1 MRASLVW
8 SRRQRVQM
16 SSFSPATIEM
26 CRFAS
31 KRRFVCTFEWLT
43 ADPNAAVFPQI
54 AQARGISGISSAGG
68 IEVNGTVARIATQC
82 DGTTL
87 LRVLEAAAD
96 RLERAVDEVNALN
109 VYPVPDGDTGTNMVH
124 TVHSA
129 LKHARAAEPTLA
141 AVSAAAAHG
150 ALMGARGN
158 SGVILSQIIRGLK
171 DALASADDL
180 GNRELRAAL
189 NLARRHAHDAVSAP
203 APGTILTVTTAIED
217 AAADDSGDLAAMLR
231 RVVDAGAE
239 AVARTRQENPVNK
252 AAGVVDAGAKGL
264 WYLLDGALAA
274 LEDRSP
280 TISAAATRSQTA
292 PTRAVASDVSSW
304 AGAYDV
310 QFLVEHPSRPI
321 EEIRA
326 EMTKFGADCVLVVG
340 DESVVKVHVH
350 TLQPDKIVAIG
361 MTAGRLGDVVVED
374 LDAMT
379 AQHEAATG
387 IVIEPPRREPT
398 AAIGVVAV
406 VPGSGFATV
415 ARSLGATPLRG
426 GATMNPS
433 TEELL
438 GAIREA
444 NARHVVVLP
453 NDKNVILAAQS
464 AAKLADV
471 KVTVIPTR
479 TVAQGMAALVA
490 FDATKDATQVAEEM
504 REVAERAH
512 GIEVTRASRTTS
524 VDGEDVR
531 AGEAIALLDGRVVAH
546 GEDEVTVLVDAAKRL
561 TEAELFTLYSGADV
575 DALRV
580 QHAAQRLRA
589 ACPRVEVEV
598 IDGGQPHYPFIVA
611 AE

>member
-1 MRASLVW
+1 VASAA
-8 SRRQRVQM
+8 
-16 SSFSPATIEM
+16 SPRNWE
-26 CRFAS
+26 
-31 KRRFVCTFEWLT
+31 L
-43 ADPNAAVFPQI
+43 N
-54 AQARGISGISSAGG
+54 
-68 IEVNGTVARIATQC
+68 VNGTVAPIATQC
-82 DGTTL
+82 DGTAL

-124 TVHSA
+124 TVRSA
-129 LKHARAAEPTLA
+129 LKHARTAEPTLA

-171 DALASADDL
+171 DALARAEHM
-180 GNRELRAAL
+180 GNDELRATL
-189 NLARRHAHDAVSAP
+189 NLARRHAHDAVTAP
-203 APGTILTVTTAIED
+203 APGTILSVTVAVED
-217 AAADDSGDLAAMLR
+217 AAADNSGDLAAMLR
-231 RVVDAGAE
+231 RVVEAGAE
-239 AVARTRQENPVNK
+239 AVTRTRMDNPVNK

-264 WYLLDGALAA
+264 WYLLDGALASI
-274 LEDRSP
+274 ENRSP
-280 TISAAATRSQTA
+280 SISAAATRSQAA
-292 PTRAVASDVSSW
+292 PAHAVASEVSSW

-310 QFLVEHPSRPI
+310 QFLVEHPTRPI
-321 EEIRA
+321 EDIRA

-340 DESVVKVHVH
+340 DESVMKVHVH

-379 AQHEAATG
+379 AQHEAVTG
-387 IVIEPPRREPT
+387 IVIEPPRRENA

-426 GATMNPS
+426 GASMNPS

-444 NARHVVVLP
+444 NAQHVIVLP

-471 KVTVIPTR
+471 SVTVIPTR

-490 FDATKDATQVAEEM
+490 FDPGKDPEQVADEM
-504 REVAERAH
+504 QEVAERAH
-512 GIEVTRASRTTS
+512 GIEVTRASRTTKI
-524 VDGEDVR
+524 DGQDVH

-546 GEDEVTVLVDAAKRL
+546 GEDEVTVLVDAAKSL
-561 TEAELFTLYSGADV
+561 TDAELFTLYSGADV
-575 DALRV
+575 DASRV

-589 ACPRVEVEV
+589 ACPRAEVEV
-598 IDGGQPHYPFIVA
+598 IEGGQPHYPFIVA

>member
-1 MRASLVW
+1 VASAA
-8 SRRQRVQM
+8 
-16 SSFSPATIEM
+16 SPRNGE
-26 CRFAS
+26 
-31 KRRFVCTFEWLT
+31 L
-43 ADPNAAVFPQI
+43 N
-54 AQARGISGISSAGG
+54 
-68 IEVNGTVARIATQC
+68 VNGTVAPIATQC
-82 DGTTL
+82 DGTAL

-96 RLERAVDEVNALN
+96 RLERAVEEVNALN

-124 TVHSA
+124 TVRSA

-171 DALASADDL
+171 DALANSEDM
-180 GNRELRAAL
+180 GNRELRSTL

-203 APGTILTVTTAIED
+203 APGTILTVTVAIED
-217 AAADDSGDLAAMLR
+217 AAADDSGTLAAMLR
-231 RVVDAGAE
+231 RVVHAGAE
-239 AVARTRQENPVNK
+239 AVTRTRVENPVNK

-264 WYLLDGALAA
+264 WYLLDGALAS
-274 LEDRSP
+274 LEGRSP
-280 TISAAATRSQTA
+280 SIGAAASRSQAA
-292 PTRAVASDVSSW
+292 PAHAVASEVSSW

-310 QFLVEHPSRPI
+310 QFLVEHPTRPI
-321 EEIRA
+321 EDIRS

-340 DESVVKVHVH
+340 DESVIKVHVH

-387 IVIEPPRREPT
+387 IVIEPPRRGAA

-406 VPGSGFATV
+406 VPGAGFATV

-426 GATMNPS
+426 GASMNPS

-438 GAIREA
+438 SSIREA
-444 NARHVVVLP
+444 NAQHVIVLP

-471 KVTVIPTR
+471 SVTVIPTR

-490 FDATKDATQVAEEM
+490 FDATKDATQIAEEM

-512 GIEVTRASRTTS
+512 GIEVTRASRSTK
-524 VDGEDVR
+524 VDGQDVH

-546 GEDEVTVLVDAAKRL
+546 GEDEVTVLIDAAKSL
-561 TEAELFTLYSGADV
+561 TDAELFTLYSGADV
-575 DALRV
+575 DASRV

-589 ACPRVEVEV
+589 ACPRAEVEV

>member
-1 MRASLVW
+1 MGKL
-8 SRRQRVQM
+8 
-16 SSFSPATIEM
+16 
-26 CRFAS
+26 
-31 KRRFVCTFEWLT
+31 
-43 ADPNAAVFPQI
+43 N
-54 AQARGISGISSAGG
+54 
-68 IEVNGTVARIATQC
+68 VNGTVAPIATQC
-82 DGTTL
+82 DGTAL

-124 TVHSA
+124 TVRSA
-129 LKHARAAEPTLA
+129 LKHARAAEPTVA

-171 DALASADDL
+171 DALASAEGL

-189 NLARRHAHDAVSAP
+189 NLARRHAHDAVTAP
-203 APGTILTVTTAIED
+203 APGTILTVTVAIED
-217 AAADDSGDLAAMLR
+217 AAANDSGDLAAMLR

-239 AVARTRQENPVNK
+239 AVARTRLENPVNK

-264 WYLLDGALAA
+264 WYLLDGALASV
-274 LEDRSP
+274 EDRSP
-280 TISAAATRSQTA
+280 SIAAAATRSPVA
-292 PTRAVASDVSSW
+292 PAHAVASEVSSW

-310 QFLVEHPSRPI
+310 QFLVEHPTRPI
-321 EEIRA
+321 EDIRA

-340 DESVVKVHVH
+340 DESVMKVHVH

-361 MTAGRLGDVVVED
+361 MSAGRLGDVVVED

-379 AQHEAATG
+379 ALHEAATG
-387 IVIEPPRREPT
+387 IVVEPPPREA

-426 GATMNPS
+426 GASMNPS
-433 TEELL
+433 TEEIL

-444 NARHVVVLP
+444 NARHVIVLP

-471 KVTVIPTR
+471 RVTVIPTR

-512 GIEVTRASRTTS
+512 GIEVTRASRSTM
-524 VDGEDVR
+524 VDGQEVH
-531 AGEAIALLDGRVVAH
+531 AGEAIALLDGRVVSH

-561 TEAELFTLYSGADV
+561 TDAELFTLYSGADV
-575 DALRV
+575 DPSRV

-589 ACPRVEVEV
+589 ACPRAEVEV

>member
-1 MRASLVW
+1 MNL
-8 SRRQRVQM
+8 
-16 SSFSPATIEM
+16 
-26 CRFAS
+26 
-31 KRRFVCTFEWLT
+31 
-43 ADPNAAVFPQI
+43 
-54 AQARGISGISSAGG
+54 
-68 IEVNGTVARIATQC
+68 NGTVAPIATQC
-82 DGTTL
+82 DGTAL

-124 TVHSA
+124 TVRSA

-171 DALASADDL
+171 DALASAEHM
-180 GNRELRAAL
+180 GNRELRSAL
-189 NLARRHAHDAVSAP
+189 TLGRRHAHDAVTAP
-203 APGTILTVTTAIED
+203 APGTILTLTVATED
-217 AAADDSGDLAAMLR
+217 AAADDSGDLTAMLR

-239 AVARTRQENPVNK
+239 AVVRTRLENPVNK

-280 TISAAATRSQTA
+280 SMSAAATRSKAA
-292 PTRAVASDVSSW
+292 PAHAVATEVSSW

-321 EEIRA
+321 EDIRA

-340 DESVVKVHVH
+340 DESVMKVHVH
-350 TLQPDKIVAIG
+350 TLQPDRIVAIG
-361 MTAGRLGDVVVED
+361 MTAGRLADEVVED

-387 IVIEPPRREPT
+387 IVVEPPHREA

-426 GATMNPS
+426 GASMNPS

-438 GAIREA
+438 VAIREA
-444 NARHVVVLP
+444 NARHVIVLP

-490 FDATKDATQVAEEM
+490 FDPAKEPAQVADEM
-504 REVAERAH
+504 QEVAERAH
-512 GIEVTRASRTTS
+512 GIEVTRASRSTH
-524 VDGEDVR
+524 VDGQDVL
-531 AGEAIALLDGRVVAH
+531 AGEAIALLDGRVVSH
-546 GEDEVTVLVDAAKRL
+546 GEDEVAVLVDAAKRL
-561 TEAELFTLYSGADV
+561 TDAELFTLYSGADV
-575 DALRV
+575 DASRV
-580 QHAAQRLRA
+580 EHAAQRLRA

-598 IDGGQPHYPFIVA
+598 VDGGQPHYPFIVA

>member
-1 MRASLVW
+1 
-8 SRRQRVQM
+8 M
-16 SSFSPATIEM
+16 SSLSPATSET

-31 KRRFVCTFEWLT
+31 NRRFVWTFEWLT
-43 ADPNAAVFPQI
+43 FDPKAAVFPQI
-54 AQARGISGISSAGG
+54 AQARGIGGISSELGMN
-68 IEVNGTVARIATQC
+68 VNGTVAPIATQC
-82 DGTTL
+82 DGTAL

-124 TVHSA
+124 TVRSA
-129 LKHARAAEPTLA
+129 LKHARAAEPTVS

-171 DALASADDL
+171 DALAHAENM
-180 GNRELRAAL
+180 GNDELRSTL
-189 NLARRHAHDAVSAP
+189 NLARRHAHDAVTAP
-203 APGTILTVTTAIED
+203 APGTILSVTVAVED
-217 AAADDSGDLAAMLR
+217 AAADTSGDLPAMLR
-231 RVVDAGAE
+231 RVVEAGTE
-239 AVARTRQENPVNK
+239 AVTRTRMDNPVNK

-264 WYLLDGALAA
+264 WYLLDGALAS
-274 LEDRSP
+274 LENRSP
-280 TISAAATRSQTA
+280 SITAAATRSQAA
-292 PTRAVASDVSSW
+292 PAHAVAREVSSW

-310 QFLVEHPSRPI
+310 QFLVEHPTRPI
-321 EEIRA
+321 GDIRA

-340 DESVVKVHVH
+340 DESVMKVHVH

-379 AQHEAATG
+379 AQHEAVTG
-387 IVIEPPRREPT
+387 IVIEPPRREN
-398 AAIGVVAV
+398 AAAVGVVAV
-406 VPGSGFATV
+406 VPGLGFATV

-426 GATMNPS
+426 GASMNPS

-444 NARHVVVLP
+444 NAQHVIVLP

-471 KVTVIPTR
+471 KVSVIPTR

-490 FDATKDATQVAEEM
+490 FDPGKDPEQVADEM
-504 REVAERAH
+504 QEVAERAH
-512 GIEVTRASRTTS
+512 GIEVTRAIRTTKI
-524 VDGEDVR
+524 DGQDVH

-546 GEDEVTVLVDAAKRL
+546 GEDEVAVMIDAAKRL
-561 TEAELFTLYSGADV
+561 TDAELFTLYSGADV
-575 DALRV
+575 DASRV

-589 ACPRVEVEV
+589 ACPRAEVEV

>member
-1 MRASLVW
+1 M
-8 SRRQRVQM
+8 
-16 SSFSPATIEM
+16 
-26 CRFAS
+26 
-31 KRRFVCTFEWLT
+31 
-43 ADPNAAVFPQI
+43 NA
-54 AQARGISGISSAGG
+54 
-68 IEVNGTVARIATQC
+68 NGTVARIATQC

-96 RLERAVDEVNALN
+96 HLERAVDEVNALN
-109 VYPVPDGDTGTNMVH
+109 VYPVPDGDTGSNMVH
-124 TVHSA
+124 TVRSA

-171 DALASADDL
+171 DALASAEGL
-180 GNRELRAAL
+180 GNRELRATL
-189 NLARRHAHDAVSAP
+189 NLARRHAHDAVTAP
-203 APGTILTVTTAIED
+203 AAGTILTVTVAIED
-217 AAADDSGDLAAMLR
+217 AAANDSGDLVTMLR

-239 AVARTRQENPVNK
+239 AVTRTRMENPVNK

-274 LEDRSP
+274 VEDRSP
-280 TISAAATRSQTA
+280 SISAAATRSPA
-292 PTRAVASDVSSW
+292 VPAHAVASEVSSW

-310 QFLVEHPSRPI
+310 QFLVEHPTRPI
-321 EEIRA
+321 EDIRA

-340 DESVVKVHVH
+340 DESVMKVHVH
-350 TLQPDKIVAIG
+350 SLQPDKIVAIG

-387 IVIEPPRREPT
+387 IVVDPPSR
-398 AAIGVVAV
+398 AAVASVGVVAV

-471 KVTVIPTR
+471 QVTIIPTR

-512 GIEVTRASRTTS
+512 GIEVTRAIRSTT
-524 VDGEDVR
+524 VDGQHVR

-575 DALRV
+575 DASRV

>member
-1 MRASLVW
+1 M
-8 SRRQRVQM
+8 
-16 SSFSPATIEM
+16 
-26 CRFAS
+26 
-31 KRRFVCTFEWLT
+31 
-43 ADPNAAVFPQI
+43 N
-54 AQARGISGISSAGG
+54 
-68 IEVNGTVARIATQC
+68 VNGTVAPIATQC

-124 TVHSA
+124 TVRSA

-171 DALASADDL
+171 DALASADDF
-180 GNRELRAAL
+180 GNRELRATL
-189 NLARRHAHDAVSAP
+189 NLARRHAHDAVTAP

-217 AAADDSGDLAAMLR
+217 AAANDSGDLAAMLR

-239 AVARTRQENPVNK
+239 AVTRTRVENPVNK

-264 WYLLDGALAA
+264 WYLLDGALAS

-280 TISAAATRSQTA
+280 TITAAATRSQAA
-292 PTRAVASDVSSW
+292 PAHAVASEVSSW

-321 EEIRA
+321 EDIRA
-326 EMTKFGADCVLVVG
+326 EMTRFGADCVLVVG
-340 DESVVKVHVH
+340 DESVMKVHVH

-387 IVIEPPRREPT
+387 IVIEPPRRE
-398 AAIGVVAV
+398 AAAAVGVVAV

-426 GATMNPS
+426 GASMNPS

-464 AAKLADV
+464 AATLADV
-471 KVTVIPTR
+471 EVTVIPTR

-490 FDATKDATQVAEEM
+490 FDATKDPAQVAAEM

-512 GIEVTRASRTTS
+512 GIEVTRASRSTQ
-524 VDGEDVR
+524 VDGQDVR

-546 GEDEVTVLVDAAKRL
+546 GEDEVTVLVEAAKRL
-561 TEAELFTLYSGADV
+561 TDAELFTLYSGADV
-575 DALRV
+575 DAARV

>member
-1 MRASLVW
+1 M
-8 SRRQRVQM
+8 
-16 SSFSPATIEM
+16 
-26 CRFAS
+26 
-31 KRRFVCTFEWLT
+31 
-43 ADPNAAVFPQI
+43 N
-54 AQARGISGISSAGG
+54 
-68 IEVNGTVARIATQC
+68 VNGTVAPIATQC

-171 DALASADDL
+171 DALANAPDL
-180 GNRELRAAL
+180 GTRELRATL
-189 NLARRHAHDAVSAP
+189 NLARRHAHDAVTAP
-203 APGTILTVTTAIED
+203 APGTILTVTVAVED
-217 AAADDSGDLAAMLR
+217 AAADDSGGVAAMLR
-231 RVVDAGAE
+231 RLVQAGAE
-239 AVARTRQENPVNK
+239 AVTRTQMENPVNK

-274 LEDRSP
+274 VEDRSP
-280 TISAAATRSQTA
+280 TITAAATRSQAA
-292 PTRAVASDVSSW
+292 PAHAIASEVSSW

-310 QFLVEHPSRPI
+310 QFLVENPSRPI
-321 EEIRA
+321 EDIRA

-340 DESVVKVHVH
+340 DESVMKVHVH

-379 AQHEAATG
+379 KQHEAATG
-387 IVIEPPRREPT
+387 IVIEPPARSP
-398 AAIGVVAV
+398 AAAVGVVAV
-406 VPGSGFATV
+406 VPGAGFATV

-426 GATMNPS
+426 AASMNPS

-471 KVTVIPTR
+471 EVTVIPTR

-490 FDATKDATQVAEEM
+490 FDATKDAAQVADEM
-504 REVAERAH
+504 REVADRAH
-512 GIEVTRASRTTS
+512 GIEVTRASRSTT
-524 VDGEDVR
+524 VDEQDVR

-546 GEDEVTVLVDAAKRL
+546 GDDEASVLVDAAKRL
-561 TEAELFTLYSGADV
+561 TDAELFTLYSGADV
-575 DALRV
+575 DPARV

-589 ACPRVEVEV
+589 ACPRAEVEV

>member
-1 MRASLVW
+1 
-8 SRRQRVQM
+8 M
-16 SSFSPATIEM
+16 SSFSPATIDT

-54 AQARGISGISSAGG
+54 AQARGISGISSDRG
-68 IEVNGTVARIATQC
+68 IKVNGTVARIATQC

-171 DALASADDL
+171 DALANAEGL

-203 APGTILTVTTAIED
+203 APGTILTVTVAIED
-217 AAADDSGDLAAMLR
+217 AAANDSGDLAAMLR
-231 RVVDAGAE
+231 RVVEAGAE
-239 AVARTRQENPVNK
+239 AVTRTRVENPVNK

-280 TISAAATRSQTA
+280 SISAAATRSQTA
-292 PTRAVASDVSSW
+292 PARVIASEVSSW

-310 QFLVEHPSRPI
+310 QFLVEHPSRPV
-321 EEIRA
+321 EDVRA

-340 DESVVKVHVH
+340 DESVMKVHVH

-387 IVIEPPRREPT
+387 IVIEPPRRE
-398 AAIGVVAV
+398 AAAAVGVVAV

-438 GAIREA
+438 AAIKGA
-444 NARHVVVLP
+444 NARSVVVLP
-453 NDKNVILAAQS
+453 NDKNVLLAAQQ
-464 AAKLADV
+464 AAKVAEV
-471 KVTVIPTR
+471 AVRIVPTSS
-479 TVAQGMAALVA
+479 VAQGMAALVA
-490 FDATKDATQVAEEM
+490 FDPRKDSETNARDMAD
-504 REVAERAH
+504 VAERAH
-512 GIEVTRASRTTS
+512 GIEVTRAIRDADI
-524 VDGEDVR
+524 DGERVR
-531 AGEAIALLDGRVVAH
+531 AGEAVALLDGRVVAH
-546 GEDEVTVLVDAAKRL
+546 GEDDVAVLCEAAKRL
-561 TEAELFTLYSGADV
+561 ANAEIFTLYSGADV
-575 DALRV
+575 DDARIER
-580 QHAAQRLRA
+580 AAERLRA
-589 ACPRVEVEV
+589 TCPRVSVEV
-598 IDGGQPHYPFIVA
+598 AHGGQPHYPFIVA
-611 AE
+611 

>member
-1 MRASLVW
+1 
-8 SRRQRVQM
+8 
-16 SSFSPATIEM
+16 
-26 CRFAS
+26 
-31 KRRFVCTFEWLT
+31 
-43 ADPNAAVFPQI
+43 
-54 AQARGISGISSAGG
+54 
-68 IEVNGTVARIATQC
+68 VNGTVARIATQC

-129 LKHARAAEPTLA
+129 LKHARAAAPTLA

-171 DALASADDL
+171 DALANAEVL
-180 GNRELRAAL
+180 GNDELRAAL
-189 NLARRHAHDAVSAP
+189 NLARRHAYDAVTAP
-203 APGTILTVTTAIED
+203 APGTILTVTVAIED
-217 AAADDSGDLAAMLR
+217 AAADSSGDLAAMLR
-231 RVVDAGAE
+231 RVVSAGAD
-239 AVARTRQENPVNK
+239 AVTRTRAENPVNR

-274 LEDRSP
+274 VEDRSP
-280 TISAAATRSQTA
+280 TIAAAATRSQAA
-292 PTRAVASDVSSW
+292 PAHAVASEVSSW

-326 EMTKFGADCVLVVG
+326 EMTRFGADCVLVVG
-340 DESVVKVHVH
+340 DDSVMKVHVH

-387 IVIEPPRREPT
+387 IVVEPPSRATT
-398 AAIGVVAV
+398 APVGVVAV
-406 VPGSGFATV
+406 VPGAGFATV

-426 GATMNPS
+426 GASMNPS

-438 GAIREA
+438 GAIRAA
-444 NARHVVVLP
+444 NAGHVIVLP
-453 NDKNVILAAQS
+453 NDKNVILAAES
-464 AAKLADV
+464 AAKLADA

-490 FDATKDATQVAEEM
+490 FDATRDPTQVAEEM

-512 GIEVTRASRTTS
+512 GIEVTRASRSTT
-524 VDGEDVR
+524 VDGQDVR
-531 AGEAIALLDGRVVAH
+531 EGEAIALVDGRVVAH
-546 GEDEVTVLVDAAKRL
+546 GPDEVTVLVEAAKSL
-561 TEAELFTLYSGADV
+561 TDAELFTLYSGADV
-575 DALRV
+575 DASRV

>member
-1 MRASLVW
+1 M
-8 SRRQRVQM
+8 
-16 SSFSPATIEM
+16 
-26 CRFAS
+26 
-31 KRRFVCTFEWLT
+31 
-43 ADPNAAVFPQI
+43 N
-54 AQARGISGISSAGG
+54 
-68 IEVNGTVARIATQC
+68 VNGTVAPIATQC
-82 DGTTL
+82 DGTAL

-124 TVHSA
+124 TVRSA

-171 DALASADDL
+171 DALANAEDL
-180 GNRELRAAL
+180 GNSELRATL
-189 NLARRHAHDAVSAP
+189 NLARRHAHDAVTAP
-203 APGTILTVTTAIED
+203 APGTILTVTVAIED
-217 AAADDSGDLAAMLR
+217 AAADDSGGVAAMLR
-231 RVVDAGAE
+231 RVVQAGAE
-239 AVARTRQENPVNK
+239 AVARTRVENPVNK

-274 LEDRSP
+274 VEDRSP
-280 TISAAATRSQTA
+280 SIEAAATRSQAA
-292 PTRAVASDVSSW
+292 PAHVVASEVSSW

-310 QFLVEHPSRPI
+310 QFLVENPSRPI
-321 EEIRA
+321 EDIRA

-340 DESVVKVHVH
+340 DESVMKVHVH

-361 MTAGRLGDVVVED
+361 LTAGRLGDVVVED

-379 AQHEAATG
+379 KQHEVATG
-387 IVIEPPRREPT
+387 IVIEPPGRTPS
-398 AAIGVVAV
+398 ASVGVVAV

-438 GAIREA
+438 SAIREA
-444 NARHVVVLP
+444 NAQHVVVLP

-471 KVTVIPTR
+471 QVTVIPTR

-490 FDATKDATQVAEEM
+490 FDATKDGTHVAEEM

-512 GIEVTRASRTTS
+512 GIEVTRASRSTTI
-524 VDGEDVR
+524 DGQDVR

-561 TEAELFTLYSGADV
+561 TDAELFTLYSGADV
-575 DALRV
+575 DPSRV

-589 ACPRVEVEV
+589 ACPRAEVEV

>member
-1 MRASLVW
+1 M
-8 SRRQRVQM
+8 
-16 SSFSPATIEM
+16 
-26 CRFAS
+26 
-31 KRRFVCTFEWLT
+31 
-43 ADPNAAVFPQI
+43 N
-54 AQARGISGISSAGG
+54 
-68 IEVNGTVARIATQC
+68 VNGTVAPIATQC

-171 DALASADDL
+171 DALANAEDL
-180 GNRELRAAL
+180 GNRELRAAF
-189 NLARRHAHDAVSAP
+189 NLARRHAHDAVTAP
-203 APGTILTVTTAIED
+203 APGTILSVTVAVED
-217 AAADDSGDLAAMLR
+217 AAADDSGGVAAMLR
-231 RVVDAGAE
+231 RVVEAGAE
-239 AVARTRQENPVNK
+239 AVTRTRMENPVNK

-274 LEDRSP
+274 VEDRSP
-280 TISAAATRSQTA
+280 TITAAATRSQAA
-292 PTRAVASDVSSW
+292 PAHAVASEVTSW

-310 QFLVEHPSRPI
+310 QFLVENPSRPI
-321 EEIRA
+321 EDIRA

-340 DESVVKVHVH
+340 DESVMKVHVH
-350 TLQPDKIVAIG
+350 SLQPDKIVAIG

-379 AQHEAATG
+379 KQHEAVTG
-387 IVIEPPRREPT
+387 IVIEPPGRTP
-398 AAIGVVAV
+398 AGVVGVVAV
-406 VPGSGFATV
+406 VPGAGFATV

-426 GATMNPS
+426 GASMNPS

-471 KVTVIPTR
+471 EVTVIPTR

-490 FDATKDATQVAEEM
+490 FDATKEATQVVEDM

-512 GIEVTRASRTTS
+512 GIEVTRASRSTT
-524 VDGEDVR
+524 VDGQDVR

-546 GEDEVTVLVDAAKRL
+546 GEDEAAVLVDAAKRL
-561 TEAELFTLYSGADV
+561 TDAELFTLYSGADV
-575 DALRV
+575 DPARV

-589 ACPRVEVEV
+589 ACPRAEVEV
-598 IDGGQPHYPFIVA
+598 IDGGQSHYPFIVA